1 MSPRWCA
8 VAGLVVIAVWLS
20 GYLTHPGDDRDGQI
34 VFIPM
39 SAAPAGRPDPALG
52 MVTIWKCEG
61 SAKGLKV
68 TGHVDADGEV
78 LAVAVT
84 PGEPQDVGRAVGSS
98 FAVLSGAPQ
107 GAELGDF
114 SVTLVWAN
122 SASGFA
128 VVSPDSLAGGR
139 SETQVGPSVTCPR

>member
-1 MSPRWCA
+1 MSRRWWA
-8 VAGLVVIAVWLS
+8 LAGLVVVAVWLS
-20 GYLTHPGDDRDGQI
+20 GYLAHPGDDRDGQI
-34 VFIPM
+34 VFVPM
-39 SAAPAGRPDPALG
+39 SAAPAGRPEPDLG
-52 MVTIWKCEG
+52 VVRIWKCEG
-61 SAKGLKV
+61 SAKGLRV

-98 FAVLSGAPQ
+98 FAVSSGAPQ

-114 SVTLVWAN
+114 SVTLAWAN

-139 SETQVGPSVTCPR
+139 TQPQVGPSVTCPR